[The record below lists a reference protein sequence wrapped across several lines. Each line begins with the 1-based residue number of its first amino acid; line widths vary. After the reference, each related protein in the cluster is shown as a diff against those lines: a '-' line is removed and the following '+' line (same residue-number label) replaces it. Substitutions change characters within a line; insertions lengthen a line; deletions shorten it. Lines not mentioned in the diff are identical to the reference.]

1 MQKPEDT
8 EEIAEGE
15 YDDVLELLGKDAKHL
30 HRMGLFTGI
39 YSHSVKVITCIA
51 IQLEITIAILGIIA
65 NILYVL
71 YVDSNNIIIAN

>member
-1 MQKPEDT
+1 MRHNINSNNFEEVPVITMQKPEDT

-39 YSHSVKVITCIA
+39 HSHSVM
-51 IQLEITIAILGIIA
+51 
-65 NILYVL
+65 
-71 YVDSNNIIIAN
+71 III